1 MDKYAE
7 SADAVKRA
15 LELKP
20 DAPYLHAWLSQ
31 AYTELGRPEQ
41 AEAELK
47 VLETLDRQLAADVRK
62 IISEKKSIAGL
73 H

>member
-1 MDKYAE
+1 
-7 SADAVKRA
+7 
-15 LELKP
+15 
-20 DAPYLHAWLSQ
+20 
-31 AYTELGRPEQ
+31 
-41 AEAELK
+41 LK